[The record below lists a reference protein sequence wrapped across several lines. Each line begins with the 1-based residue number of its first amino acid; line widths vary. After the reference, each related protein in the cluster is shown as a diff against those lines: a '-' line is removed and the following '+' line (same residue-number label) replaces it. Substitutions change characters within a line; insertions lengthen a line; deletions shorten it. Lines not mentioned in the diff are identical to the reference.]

1 MGAMTLLVDRR
12 GAELKLSKSG
22 EVVYV
27 HYPDGETHR
36 IGLYALRRIIIYGEI
51 NLPTSLLRSLEDAEV
66 FQANVFEKNICLKSI
81 ILLPQRSK
89 GNTVNLFP
97 YVKTNFQLRQAQYRA
112 YFDKNI
118 NLSLARQMAEMKIL
132 SQSKWLNYHNLT
144 HDFSDAL
151 TQLERA
157 KDNATIMGIEGG
169 VAREYFSKWLRGK
182 SFCEAKTFA
191 SKLMGQIL
199 AF

>member
-22 EVVYV
+22 QVVHV

-36 IGLYALRRIIIYGEI
+36 IGLYALRRIIVYGEI
-51 NLPTSLLRSLEDAEV
+51 NLPSNLLRSLEDAEV
-66 FQANVFEKNICLKSI
+66 SM

-97 YVKTNFQLRQAQYRA
+97 YVKTNFQLREAQYRA
-112 YFDKNI
+112 YFDKKI

-132 SQSKWLNYHNLT
+132 GQSKWLNYHNLT

-157 KDNATIMGIEGG
+157 KDNATIMGIEGS

-182 SFCEAKTFA
+182 CFCEAKTFA
-191 SKLMGQIL
+191 SNIVGQIL